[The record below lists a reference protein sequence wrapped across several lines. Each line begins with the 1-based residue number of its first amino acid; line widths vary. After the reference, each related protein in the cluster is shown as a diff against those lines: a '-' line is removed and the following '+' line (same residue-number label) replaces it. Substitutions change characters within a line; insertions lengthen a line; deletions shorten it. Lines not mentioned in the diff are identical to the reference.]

1 VSTRRGGGRSTE
13 VDSTRPT
20 SRGRASSTA
29 VLDRDDLDELEDEPA
44 AGAGRSRSRRTI
56 RRVSWPLV
64 LTVLVCVTL
73 ALGVFPTR
81 TYLERKQEVA
91 LAQQQVDNLTREN
104 DDKQARVDQLQT
116 DEEIEAIAR
125 GEYQLVMPGEEA
137 YEVLPPPQEPVQLPD
152 GWPFEHLERSLT
164 PATP

>member
-1 VSTRRGGGRSTE
+1 VSERRGGGRSTE
-13 VDSTRPT
+13 ADSARPA

-29 VLDRDDLDELEDEPA
+29 VLDRDDLDDDVDG
-44 AGAGRSRSRRTI
+44 GARRSRSRRAV
-56 RRVSWPLV
+56 RRVAWPLV
-64 LTVLVCVTL
+64 LAALVCATL

-91 LAQQQVDNLTREN
+91 LAQQQVDNLTRAN

-137 YEVLPPPQEPVQLPD
+137 YEVLPPPQEPVQLPE
-152 GWPFEHLERSLT
+152 GWPFEHLEKSLT
-164 PATP
+164 PEAR